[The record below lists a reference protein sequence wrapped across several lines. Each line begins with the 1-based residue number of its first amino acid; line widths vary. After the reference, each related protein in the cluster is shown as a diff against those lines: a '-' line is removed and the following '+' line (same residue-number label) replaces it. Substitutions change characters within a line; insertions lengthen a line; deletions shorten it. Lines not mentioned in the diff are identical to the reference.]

1 MKVTHLCFLGIR
13 TNNFPETVQFFRDV
27 LGLPIRFEHDLF
39 TGLTLSSGRRDM
51 VEIFGQPAIDTRLF
65 PVEAGDGP
73 IIAFAV
79 DDLES
84 AYRELIETGVEVI
97 GQIVWA
103 SDFKGQEQSKGYG
116 WVFFRAPDGKVYT
129 LIQDR

>member
-13 TNNFPETVQFFRDV
+13 TNNFPETVQFFHEV
-27 LGLPIRFEHDLF
+27 LGLPIRFEKELL
-39 TGLTLSSGRRDM
+39 TGLTLASGRRDM

-103 SDFKGQEQSKGYG
+103 SDFKGQEQSTGYG